1 MSLHKR
7 MGPGLLVTAAFIG
20 PGTVTTASAAGAN
33 FGFALMWALLF
44 STFAT
49 LVLQEMAARLGLV
62 TGKGLAEAMRSTS
75 SNALLSKL
83 AIILVIAAIGC
94 GNAAYEVGNI
104 AGAALAV
111 STVTD
116 ISGGIWAVLLGIGSA
131 LLLGSGRYKVL
142 ESVLIFLVLVMSV
155 VFVLAALMVAPNLVE
170 ILQGMLVPKLP
181 PGSILTVIG
190 LVGTTVVP
198 YNLFLHSNAVREK
211 WPDRNQLEQNLRE
224 SRWDTGLSVGL
235 GGLLTLAI
243 VSTAATAFFKTGLEF
258 NALNMGRQ
266 LEPLL
271 GPASRYIFAAGLF
284 AGGLTSAITA
294 PLAASYAVCGAMGW
308 SQSLNSVRFK
318 MIWGTILLVG
328 TVLAATGSKPLAAIL
343 FAQVANGFLLPVVAI
358 FLLVVMNR
366 RALLGDHCNGPV
378 ANALG
383 VIVVLT
389 AIGLS
394 AVKLLRVFGLI

>member
-1 MSLHKR
+1 

-111 STVTD
+111 STVTG
-116 ISGGIWAVLLGIGSA
+116 ISGSVWAVFLGIGSA

-142 ESVLIFLVLVMSV
+142 ESVLILLVLVMSV
-155 VFVLAALMVAPNLVE
+155 VFILTALMIAPDFVE
-170 ILQGMLVPKLP
+170 LLRGMLVPTLP
-181 PGSILTVIG
+181 SGSILTVIG

-211 WPDRNQLEQNLRE
+211 WPDSKKLEQNLRE

-258 NALNMGRQ
+258 NALTMGQQ
-266 LEPLL
+266 LEPLM

-308 SQSLNSVRFK
+308 SQSLNSPRFK
-318 MIWGTILLVG
+318 MIWGAILLVG

-366 RALLGDHCNGPV
+366 RALLGDHCNGRV

-383 VIVVLT
+383 GLVVLT
-389 AIGLS
+389 AIGLG
-394 AVKLLRVFGLI
+394 AMKLLRVFGLI

>member
-1 MSLHKR
+1 

-111 STVTD
+111 STVTG
-116 ISGGIWAVLLGIGSA
+116 ISGSVWAVLLGIGSA
-131 LLLGSGRYKVL
+131 LLLSSGRYKVL
-142 ESVLIFLVLVMSV
+142 ESVLILLVLVMSV
-155 VFVLAALMVAPNLVE
+155 VFILTAFMIAPDFVE
-170 ILQGMLVPKLP
+170 LLRGILVPTLP
-181 PGSILTVIG
+181 SGSILTVIG

-211 WPDRNQLEQNLRE
+211 WPDSKKLEQNLRE

-258 NALNMGRQ
+258 NALTMGQQ
-266 LEPLL
+266 LEPLM

-308 SQSLNSVRFK
+308 SQSLNSTRFK
-318 MIWGTILLVG
+318 MIWGAILLVG

-366 RALLGDHCNGPV
+366 RALLGDHCNGRV

-383 VIVVLT
+383 GLVVLT
-389 AIGLS
+389 AIGLG
-394 AVKLLRVFGLI
+394 AMKLLRVVGLV

>member
-116 ISGGIWAVLLGIGSA
+116 ISGGIWAVWVMTPDGKGISQLFTIPGTPDGFVGSDN
-131 LLLGSGRYKVL
+131 Y
-142 ESVLIFLVLVMSV
+142 
-155 VFVLAALMVAPNLVE
+155 
-170 ILQGMLVPKLP
+170 
-181 PGSILTVIG
+181 
-190 LVGTTVVP
+190 
-198 YNLFLHSNAVREK
+198 
-211 WPDRNQLEQNLRE
+211 
-224 SRWDTGLSVGL
+224 
-235 GGLLTLAI
+235 
-243 VSTAATAFFKTGLEF
+243 
-258 NALNMGRQ
+258 
-266 LEPLL
+266 
-271 GPASRYIFAAGLF
+271 ASR
-284 AGGLTSAITA
+284 
-294 PLAASYAVCGAMGW
+294 GW
-308 SQSLNSVRFK
+308 GEERISWTTEK
-318 MIWGTILLVG
+318 LV
-328 TVLAATGSKPLAAIL
+328 
-343 FAQVANGFLLPVVAI
+343 Q
-358 FLLVVMNR
+358 
-366 RALLGDHCNGPV
+366 
-378 ANALG
+378 
-383 VIVVLT
+383 
-389 AIGLS
+389 
-394 AVKLLRVFGLI
+394 

>member
-1 MSLHKR
+1 MSLYKR

-111 STVTD
+111 STVTG
-116 ISGGIWAVLLGIGSA
+116 ISGSVWAVFLGIGSA

-142 ESVLIFLVLVMSV
+142 ESVLILLVLVMSV
-155 VFVLAALMVAPNLVE
+155 VFILTALMIAPDFVE
-170 ILQGMLVPKLP
+170 LLRGMLVPTLP
-181 PGSILTVIG
+181 SGSILTVIG

-211 WPDRNQLEQNLRE
+211 WPDSKKLEQNLRE

-258 NALNMGRQ
+258 NALTMGQQ
-266 LEPLL
+266 LEPLM

-308 SQSLNSVRFK
+308 SQSLNSPRFK
-318 MIWGTILLVG
+318 MIWGAILLVG

-366 RALLGDHCNGPV
+366 RALLGDHCNGRV

-383 VIVVLT
+383 GLVVLT
-389 AIGLS
+389 AIGLG
-394 AVKLLRVFGLI
+394 AMKLLRVFGLI